1 MDEEQGAHLEPNWR
15 FSVGVF
21 ALFFARQF
29 ERIEKW
35 IASTAFE
42 RLRKPI
48 QNLKNEI
55 DIIKLKQLQ
64 QTQLEVAPFY
74 LQLIIDG
81 TFPPLSRVPV
91 FGKDLAF

>member
-1 MDEEQGAHLEPNWR
+1 VDEEQGAHLEPNWR
-15 FSVGVF
+15 FSVGVI
-21 ALFFARQF
+21 ALFFARQS